1 MQPRCP
7 LIRANFIG
15 RKSQSSVA
23 NHKGRSGDQYGIPT
37 ALGLLHLQLKRMNVL
52 RSKKSTASS
61 LTLKKKK
68 KKTLKIFIPSRIL
81 LNSPASTGL
90 KMGIPEAGMSPLGR
104 VGSTRGRGFLTF
116 LVSDLE
122 EQGQR

>member
-1 MQPRCP
+1 
-7 LIRANFIG
+7 
-15 RKSQSSVA
+15 
-23 NHKGRSGDQYGIPT
+23 
-37 ALGLLHLQLKRMNVL
+37 MNVL